1 MVLTLLVIGWALV
14 IMPNRDSRTG
24 NLALLSS
31 GKLINQL
38 EEIVF
43 ALEALVVVSDTVAGV
58 KPVVSATL
66 ASSISGLTGTREY

>member
-1 MVLTLLVIGWALV
+1 MAWALV
-14 IMPNRDSRTG
+14 IMLNRDSRTG

-43 ALEALVVVSDTVAGV
+43 ALEALAVVSDIVARV
-58 KPVVSATL
+58 KPVVSATS